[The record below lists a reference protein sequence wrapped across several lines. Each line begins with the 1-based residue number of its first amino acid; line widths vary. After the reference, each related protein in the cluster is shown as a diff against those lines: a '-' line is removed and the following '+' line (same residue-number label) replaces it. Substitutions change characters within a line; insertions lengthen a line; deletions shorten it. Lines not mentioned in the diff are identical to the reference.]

1 MYKKTLEQGEMQGP
15 FLSSEMAEWF
25 RAGYFT
31 TSLMVRRQC
40 DERFYMLGD
49 LVTLCAGN
57 PFQTNVRIAPLKLEQ
72 PKMHHEPD
80 LQFQLLQTQL
90 ALRQAAVRALGQT
103 EPWGGLSPLQQRDL
117 AQHLLASHP
126 PVRVGFKIVVFWRGK
141 HNGLWAQCF

>member
-1 MYKKTLEQGEMQGP
+1 MQGP

-57 PFQTNVRIAPLKLEQ
+57 PFQTNVRIAPLKMEP
-72 PKMHHEPD
+72 PKMHEPN

-90 ALRQAAVRALGQT
+90 ALRQAAVRALERT
-103 EPWGGLSPLQQRDL
+103 EPWSTLQ
-117 AQHLLASHP
+117 HP
-126 PVRVGFKIVVFWRGK
+126 PPVCIKICWFYD
-141 HNGLWAQCF
+141 LI